1 MSQMALPHTH
11 FDVAV
16 VGGGPS
22 GAVSAALL
30 AARGARVVVFDPS
43 HPREKP
49 CGGGVTQ
56 RALALLEDHLGS
68 ARPQGVEVRGA
79 RFLDSPRGRVTRV
92 PLETSNTL
100 LVVCRETFDG
110 ELLAHAVRAGA
121 VFSPV
126 RVADIECERRFRIS
140 TSDGGCVFAD
150 RLIGA
155 DGPNSL
161 VRRRLGASFNRSQL
175 SIATGV
181 YADGITSGDIVLEMI
196 AEPAGYVWSFPRRDH
211 LAIGICAQASETT
224 ATMLQSRM
232 RRWLETSALSTE
244 LASSSALRKYSWP
257 IPSLTADGFD
267 YVQLGGD
274 RWLTVGDAA
283 GLVDPITREGIFFA
297 LQSGLFAAD
306 ALTRHSQRSL
316 AEYDAR
322 VRAEIID
329 DLRIAASLKT
339 RFFAPSFVALLT
351 DALEASERIRSVMAD
366 LVAGAQPYR
375 TLKRRLLGT
384 FELGL
389 AWKLLRQRQRSA

>member
-1 MSQMALPHTH
+1 MSQPALPHTH

-22 GAVSAALL
+22 GSVAAALL
-30 AARGARVVVFDPS
+30 ASRGARVILFDPS

-49 CGGGVTQ
+49 CGGGVTR
-56 RALALLEDHLGS
+56 RALTLLQTHLGITDG
-68 ARPQGVEVRGA
+68 QGVEIRSA
-79 RFLDSPRGRVTRV
+79 RFLDGARQRETRV
-92 PLETSNTL
+92 PLELQNRL
-100 LVVCRETFDG
+100 LVVRRDEFDG
-110 ELLAHAVRAGA
+110 ELLAHAVRSGA

-126 RVADIECERRFRIS
+126 RVMDIESAGGFRIS
-140 TSDGGCVFAD
+140 TSDGRRVSAD
-150 RLIGA
+150 QVIGA

-161 VRRRLGASFNRSQL
+161 VRRRLGTAFSRSEL

-181 YADGITSGDIVLEMI
+181 YADGITSDEIVLEMI
-196 AEPAGYVWSFPRRDH
+196 AEPPGYVWSFPRPDH

-224 ATMLQSRM
+224 AATLQSRM
-232 RRWLETSALSTE
+232 QTWLETSALKPQ

-257 IPSLTADGFD
+257 IPSLTAEAFAQ
-267 YVQLGGD
+267 VQLGGA

-297 LQSGLFAAD
+297 VQSGIFAAD
-306 ALTRHSQRSL
+306 ALTHHSQRTF

-322 VRAEIID
+322 VRDEIID
-329 DLRIAASLKT
+329 DLRIAAALKT
-339 RFFAPSFVALLT
+339 RFFAPSFTALLT
-351 DALEASERIRSVMAD
+351 DALHASERIRSVMAD

-384 FELGL
+384 LELGL